1 VKIFCHLP
9 NFDTIA
15 LVNELQSGLA
25 IHQAGFSNLDGAPD
39 ATKPDGRS
47 GNPKERNLIPQVND
61 TVDTIQIIDHAFVEK
76 DLPDVEKDL
85 PDIQVENVSLR
96 QADVVAQKKR
106 WPIIRNANSFPRT
119 RAPSLIKPERGN
131 NLYGRTGNLRCAV
144 CRKRHS
150 KVAKSSKET
159 LKLK

>member
-1 VKIFCHLP
+1 MKIFCHLP

-61 TVDTIQIIDHAFVEK
+61 TFDTIQIIDHAF
-76 DLPDVEKDL
+76 VEKDL

-106 WPIIRNANSFPRT
+106 WLIIRNANSFPRT

-150 KVAKSSKET
+150 KVAKSSRET

>member
-1 VKIFCHLP
+1 MKIFCHLP
-9 NFDTIA
+9 NFDTSA

-39 ATKPDGRS
+39 ATKPAGRS

-61 TVDTIQIIDHAFVEK
+61 TFDTIQIIDHAF
-76 DLPDVEKDL
+76 VEKDL

-106 WPIIRNANSFPRT
+106 WLIIRNANSFPRT

-150 KVAKSSKET
+150 KVAKSSRET